1 MHKSANLYTVQS
13 IYKATPNKLDAHP
26 TSEKKNWDRWEVFI
40 FLFFFII
47 LTALKNRMVLKET
60 FNTFK
65 LNCQI
70 E

>member
-1 MHKSANLYTVQS
+1 MMDLD
-13 IYKATPNKLDAHP
+13 KATLNKYLDSHPNFEQILNKIG
-26 TSEKKNWDRWEVFI
+26 VGI
-40 FLFFFII
+40 IIFII
-47 LTALKNRMVLKET
+47 LTALKNRTVLKET